1 MDKDEVGLSRFKDL
15 ANRCYQKNIYT
26 YTDFLSLADVALFME
41 HERDFSFVPSTMYGG
56 MEDAERVMIRFG
68 SEEMLGYDEEFPIT
82 TLCIKPL
89 QSKFADDL
97 SHRDFLGSLMNLGIE
112 RDVLGDILI
121 NEKSAYIFCEDKVA
135 DYIIDSLSRVKHT
148 SVMITRVDELP
159 DIMKKEPVE
168 TSVQIPSERIDAL
181 VAKVY
186 HVSREDSISLFRE
199 KKVFVNGRLME
210 NNSGSVKPGDSI
222 TVRGF
227 GKFNYKGMTGLSKKG
242 KVNAIIEKY

>member
-1 MDKDEVGLSRFKDL
+1 MDRDELGVSRLKDL

-26 YTDFLSLADVALFME
+26 YTDFLSLADIALFME
-41 HERDFSFVPSTMYGG
+41 NERELSFVKATLFGG
-56 MEDAERVMIRFG
+56 MEDSERVIIRFG
-68 SEEMLGYDEEFPIT
+68 SEEQLGYDEDFPIT
-82 TLCIKPL
+82 ILCIKPL

-97 SHRDFLGSLMNLGIE
+97 SHRDFLGALMNLGLE
-112 RDVLGDILI
+112 RDVLGDILL
-121 NEKSAYIFCEDKVA
+121 NEKSAYLFCEDKVA
-135 DYIIDSLSRVKHT
+135 DYIIDNLTRVKHT
-148 SVMITRVDELP
+148 SVMITKEDSVP
-159 DIMKKEPVE
+159 DIMKKEPIE

-186 HVSREDSISLFRE
+186 HISRDDSVSLFRE
-199 KKVFVNGRLME
+199 KRVFVNGRIME

>member
-56 MEDAERVMIRFG
+56 MEEAERVMIRFG

-186 HVSREDSISLFRE
+186 HISREDAISLFRE

-210 NNSGSVKPGDSI
+210 NNSGSVKLGDSI

>member
-1 MDKDEVGLSRFKDL
+1 MDRDELGLSRFKDL

-41 HERDFSFVPSTMYGG
+41 HERDFSFVPATLYGG
-56 MEDAERVMIRFG
+56 MEDSERVMIRFG
-68 SEEMLGYDEEFPIT
+68 SEEQLGYDEEFPIAT
-82 TLCIKPL
+82 ICIKPL
-89 QSKFADDL
+89 QNKFADDL

-121 NEKSAYIFCEDKVA
+121 NEKSAYIFCMDKVA

-148 SVMITRVDELP
+148 SVMVTRVSEIP

-168 TSVQIPSERIDAL
+168 MSLQIPSERIDAI

-186 HVSREDSISLFRE
+186 HVSREDAISLFRE

-210 NNSGSVKPGDSI
+210 NNSGSVKNGDSI